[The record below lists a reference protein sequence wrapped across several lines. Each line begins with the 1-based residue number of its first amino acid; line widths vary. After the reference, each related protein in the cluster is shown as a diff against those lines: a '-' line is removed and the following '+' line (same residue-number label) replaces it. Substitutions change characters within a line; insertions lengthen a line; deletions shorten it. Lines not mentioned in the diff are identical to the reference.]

1 MDRRAGM
8 RVGMRVGPSIFILVY
23 WRYWAHGRKVVAATA
38 IMTTGD
44 TSRRMQ
50 RHMGWGHSRS
60 NRII

>member
-8 RVGMRVGPSIFILVY
+8 RIGMRVGPSIFILVY
-23 WRYWAHGRKVVAATA
+23 WWHWAHGRKVVAATA

-50 RHMGWGHSRS
+50 RHMRWRHSRS